1 MKNLVLPNR
10 SSEEIREVFNNVKPN
25 DKLVKVSY
33 LSWGGEYSFKIVT
46 VIKRTPKGSIRLDNG
61 ELLKYMPSNY
71 YLLDEQIE
79 KFMELTLLE
88 KEVMSL
94 LFDIDRSRTE
104 FKKILDE
111 DTALKLKDLLGDMV
125 ETIKSNK
132 KLHI

>member
-33 LSWGGEYSFKIVT
+33 LSWGDEYSFKIVT
-46 VIKRTPKGSIRLDNG
+46 VVKRTPKGSIRLDNG